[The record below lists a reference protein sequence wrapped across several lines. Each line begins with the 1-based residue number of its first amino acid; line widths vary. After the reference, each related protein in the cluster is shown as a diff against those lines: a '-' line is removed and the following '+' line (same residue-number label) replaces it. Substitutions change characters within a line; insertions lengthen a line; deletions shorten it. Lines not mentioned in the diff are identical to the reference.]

1 MDGPAAVEHSERFH
15 RLIVEASG
23 NQLLLTMWSNLGIT
37 GHTALTMV
45 ALKPDLA
52 TIALSH
58 QPIVDAIASG
68 DPELACRASRE
79 HQDWFAELLAAR
91 ADGAPCRRSV

>member
-1 MDGPAAVEHSERFH
+1 VEHSERFH
-15 RLIVEASG
+15 RLIVEASD
-23 NQLLLTMWSNLGIT
+23 NQLLLTMWSSLSISD
-37 GHTALTMV
+37 HTALTMV
-45 ALKPDLA
+45 TLKPDMT

-68 DPELACRASRE
+68 DPELACQASRE

-91 ADGAPCRRSV
+91 ADGAGLPA